1 MATTRS
7 RSKKMHALM
16 RPAREAFNVGSYFT
30 GFVYVLLV
38 CLNPLAGRTENRNL
52 SSDVYVMF

>member
-1 MATTRS
+1 MTTTRS
-7 RSKKMHALM
+7 LRKKLHTLM
-16 RPAREAFNVGSYFT
+16 RPAGEAFSAGNYFT

-38 CLNPLAGRTENRNL
+38 CLSPLAGRTENHNL